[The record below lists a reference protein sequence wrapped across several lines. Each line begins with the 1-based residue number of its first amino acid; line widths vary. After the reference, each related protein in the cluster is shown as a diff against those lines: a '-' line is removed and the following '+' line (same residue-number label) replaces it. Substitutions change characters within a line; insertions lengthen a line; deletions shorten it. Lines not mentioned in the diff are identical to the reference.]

1 MRPYLLTHAA
11 EDDLFEIW
19 TSIATDNLRAADE
32 LEADLLLACQKL
44 SDCPGLGHFRRDLT
58 DRPVRFFLVRHNYLV
73 VYDAAAQPL
82 QIIRIL
88 HGARD
93 IGAELSR

>member
-44 SDCPGLGHFRRDLT
+44 SDCPGL
-58 DRPVRFFLVRHNYLV
+58 VISAV
-73 VYDAAAQPL
+73 
-82 QIIRIL
+82 I
-88 HGARD
+88 
-93 IGAELSR
+93 